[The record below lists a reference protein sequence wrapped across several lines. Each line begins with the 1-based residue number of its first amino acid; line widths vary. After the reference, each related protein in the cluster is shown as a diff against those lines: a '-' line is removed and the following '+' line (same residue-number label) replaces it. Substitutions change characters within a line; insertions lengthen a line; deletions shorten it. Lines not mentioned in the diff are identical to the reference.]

1 LIKRKG
7 VNMKKNISFWPVLF
21 LVFILMVTAGC
32 IEKITTPKATVISS
46 GGPDIQTARQE
57 AYNGPKARIAVS
69 RFTDKTGKGWWT
81 GEIGDGMSD
90 MLATALFNS
99 NRYIVLERQQLSD
112 VLAEQD
118 LAAAGRIKPE
128 TAAPIGQVEGAE
140 LLITGAV
147 TGYEPGSSGFGAGIG
162 GGGGIL
168 GGYKKSYLAIDVR
181 VIDAKTSRILAA
193 TTVEGSSTDIAGG
206 IGGFGGPIG
215 GALGGWANT
224 PIEKSLRVC
233 IQKAVE
239 FIASQTPAQYYH

>member
-1 LIKRKG
+1 
-7 VNMKKNISFWPVLF
+7 MKKNISLWQVF
-21 LVFILMVTAGC
+21 LLVIMLMFITGC
-32 IEKITTPKATVISS
+32 IEKITTPTATVVSS
-46 GGPDIQTARQE
+46 GGPTIAEAQKE

-69 RFTDKTGKGWWT
+69 RFTDKTAKGWWT
-81 GEIGDGMSD
+81 GQIGDGMAD

-99 NRYIVLERQQLSD
+99 NRYVVLERQQLSD

-128 TAAPIGQVEGAE
+128 TAAPIGQIEGAE

-162 GGGGIL
+162 GGGGGAGGGIL

-193 TTVEGSSTDIAGG
+193 TTVEGSATDIAGG

-215 GALGGWANT
+215 AGLGGWAKT
-224 PIEKSLRVC
+224 PLEKALRVC